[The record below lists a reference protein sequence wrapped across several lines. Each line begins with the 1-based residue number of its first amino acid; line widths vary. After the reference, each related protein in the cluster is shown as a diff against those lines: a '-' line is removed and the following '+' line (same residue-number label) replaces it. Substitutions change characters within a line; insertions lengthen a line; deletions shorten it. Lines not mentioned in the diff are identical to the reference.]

1 MKNFVVLETYTVL
14 EWIVVHEQKILCV
27 VSVTPS
33 KLGVLW
39 LPKAVGRLPELD
51 LWRKGSRE
59 YGVN

>member
-33 KLGVLW
+33 KLGVL
-39 LPKAVGRLPELD
+39 
-51 LWRKGSRE
+51 
-59 YGVN
+59 